1 MTGNNAPNALR
12 RLRETRCDND
22 SQVSYMHLQWLPEN
36 DPVLKMLS
44 LRKKRLCEKGIGR
57 MTVYNNL
64 LSTITKGIAC
74 YFQEQQEAAKR
85 VTTPSERDIASPQI
99 ASPNPFPTCIFLNDI
114 LLIRISV
121 R

>member
-57 MTVYNNL
+57 MTVYNNP
-64 LSTITKGIAC
+64 LSTVTKGIAC
-74 YFQEQQEAAKR
+74 YFQEQQEAAK
-85 VTTPSERDIASPQI
+85 RDIASPQI

>member
-22 SQVSYMHLQWLPEN
+22 SQVSCMHLQWPPEN

-57 MTVYNNL
+57 MP
-64 LSTITKGIAC
+64 
-74 YFQEQQEAAKR
+74 EA
-85 VTTPSERDIASPQI
+85 ENCLQ
-99 ASPNPFPTCIFLNDI
+99 
-114 LLIRISV
+114 
-121 R
+121 